1 MIRVLEVPF
10 EDREIVKRKG
20 AKQNNKSKRWECSME
35 NKDLYAKYKA
45 ITLEVPYDDRDKVK
59 TLGAKWDS
67 TKKMGCSKL

>member
-20 AKQNNKSKRWECSME
+20 AKWNNESKRWECSME

-67 TKKMGCSKL
+67 TKNGL